1 MRKLV
6 PIMAIMT
13 LFLGLTSVAHA
24 QSTAPT
30 VSTVAITSSPGTDN
44 TYATGDTITA
54 TLTFSEAVSI
64 TGTPRITL
72 DIGGQPRYA
81 AYSGDGSSA
90 AAQAFSYTALVSDT
104 DTDGVSVLANSLAL
118 DGGTIQAT
126 DDSANATLTHSA
138 MTFANH
144 KVDTQAVLLSNLN
157 QADASPLTISAT
169 QSVGIDLEVARRTGF
184 SINEITLD
192 VMTPS
197 DTLDVTVKLE
207 DYPLIYTYT
216 GSVTSAGLQTFTFDS
231 ELLQWGTIRTT
242 ESISNYYLIVEGSG
256 AGSIQLNATASYEK
270 DSGGASGISFDHIPG
285 FSPPSIP
292 QLSLSGHQGATP
304 QMVYG
309 DVISSPED
317 GSAYAAG
324 ERIEMLYAFTR
335 PVDIPES
342 LVLPF
347 WMGDGAERRREAGLV
362 ESYPRGFN
370 FLLFAYTVQSGDTD
384 TDGIYIGADPF
395 GDNAGVVW
403 HAEESAVVPA
413 YTRLAAN
420 QLPAGQSVDGS
431 RSRSCAEV
439 FCSTMTIGG
448 TLAKVLGYSIYEGP
462 SLPYVPLGEA
472 SATTLEYDGEEHWLP
487 FLDLYRSGSP
497 DELLQVDFYNELPQS
512 LVDRVGFDLGGRR
525 FLLSEADVELNP
537 YFSWNTPGLLW
548 APNDEVD
555 VKLIETATASFDAA
569 TYDRT
574 EGDSFDVTVTLDE
587 AYVETTVT
595 LPITVTAN
603 GGAVEADYSGI
614 PEELTFVP
622 GDTEKTFTVRVV
634 DDAEDDDGKSL
645 TLSFGEEAHIRPGG
659 ANETA
664 TITLTDNDHPEVEV
678 EFGASAYTVAEGGSQ
693 SITVTLSADPER
705 TLVIP
710 IEATG
715 QDGATAADYSG
726 VPSSVTFAA
735 GDRSKSFTFM
745 ATADTEDDDDE
756 SVKLSFGTMPD
767 ARISAGTPDE
777 VTLNIVDDDDPQVS
791 VRFVQAAYSVAE
803 GEEQAVRVTLSAKP
817 ERTVVIPLAAM
828 EQDGASSADY
838 SGVPQSVTFN
848 SGDTSKSFTFMATDD
863 DVGDDGESVLL
874 RFGTPLP
881 SRVNTGNPNE
891 ATVTIRQFSD
901 EFILD
906 CNTSVWCADLEF
918 ADQSMLDWGW
928 PILKHGRSIDPSSS
942 LSDDSFTFRGVEYR
956 VRDITLHAGTY
967 PTMPNIWSSEE
978 QGNSTLSIIVDR
990 GRREFQPP
998 KDHYR
1003 DWVLHIDGLELP
1015 FLQAIELSYSE
1026 FVWVTAD
1033 LQQLYNDW
1041 KPSDVTKIG
1050 IEEVAA
1056 ADQLTNFDLPW
1067 QPAMVTA
1074 GADGRTGLDI
1084 SWFTPHWSYRLPKP
1098 TGYVVQWKLASASW
1112 SDPTAVTDRQVEG
1125 RHVSSLK
1132 VGGLMENTLYSARVF
1147 AFNDAGDGPISQ
1159 DALGRTQPELPYL
1172 QHLSV
1177 NGATLTLHFNLPLDG
1192 TRVPDATAFVVM
1204 VDQGLRTVD
1213 TVAISGNRVILTLA
1227 KAVHAD
1233 NLVLARYDEPNDPAK
1248 TALHDTEGNRV
1259 YVDRLDYLRPVVN
1272 HSPRS
1277 TVPELTASFSDL
1289 PSEHDGRT
1297 PFSFKA
1303 EFSEP
1308 VWIGLGLPRDDTFS
1322 LEGGTVTSAHP
1333 ENRSTEQWR
1342 VTVRPETR
1350 GNIVITVPGGY
1361 CSTLFNGDRF
1371 DEYVPGAP
1379 CAAGDRTLSNQPTA
1393 TISGPESPQSQVAA
1407 NSPAQG
1413 TPRIVGTPE
1422 VGQTLSVEPTAI
1434 TDHDGLDNVTFTYQW
1449 LADDTEIAGAT
1460 GSTYTVTS
1468 ADLNKAITVRVDFTD
1483 DAGNVESLTSAPTTA
1498 AAAAL
1503 ELQSATVDGATLTLT
1518 YNVTLDNGV
1527 TLPSSA
1533 FAVNVNGASRSVV
1546 GAGVGQSNVLLLL
1559 SPAVESGDTVT
1570 VDYTAPDGTDAIQDS
1585 DGRKA
1590 VSFSGRE
1597 VTNNTA
1603 SSGTARS
1610 EPVQAPGSLKVVRH
1624 ESGQLRASWNA
1635 PESGDDPTGYTVQ
1648 WKQSGG
1654 DWDQSGVSEAS
1665 VKGTSHVIT
1674 ALTDGVE
1681 YAVRV
1686 IASRGNAD
1694 SEPSAEVTATPK
1706 ETVPPSPSAASVDGA
1721 TLTITFDEPL
1731 DAGETPDKSAFAV
1744 TVAGSSRGVDTVS
1757 VSGSVVTIPLVT
1769 AVFAGDA
1776 VTVDY
1781 TTPTDE
1787 AARLQDVAG
1796 NAAASFS
1803 GQQATNATAPAE
1815 VGAPDP
1821 PRNLEVVRQG
1831 TGELRASWEAPDS
1844 GTAPTG
1850 YTLQWKES
1858 GDGWANQDDVSE
1870 AEVSG
1875 TSHVITGLTDGTEY
1889 VVRVIARKGDADGE
1903 PSGEVAAT
1911 PRETVQ
1917 PAPSEAA
1924 VGGATLTVTF
1934 DEPLDTGGVPETTAF
1949 SVTVG
1954 GSSRGT
1960 DTVSVSG
1967 SIVTI
1972 TLVTAVFAGDAVT
1985 VDYTAPTDGSAARLQ
2000 DLAGNTAASF
2010 SGRQVTNATPAA
2022 DPLTA
2027 SVSVV
2032 PDSHDGRFTFELR
2045 FSETP
2050 RKRFSYEIMRDQAF
2064 TVTGGEVIKAR
2075 RLEKGKNVMW
2085 EIHVTPDGD
2094 GAVTIVL
2101 PVTTDCTAQGAICT
2115 QDRRPLSN
2123 RLEVTVAGPGEAQ

>member
-1 MRKLV
+1 MDEPPLPPPLVDSVGVPGTYDQISVRWLPPDNTGRPPITGYDVQYEDRNEEGDTSWSDGPQDVAETEAAITGLRPGEFHAVRVRAKNDEGESPWSYIGFDDGRPRPANAHRLPIEIETESFLSSIYSGFVPPDLGPGDEYRLLFAAQGESNDGPIDATSGQTHTYENRIYTVATKSDALVGPVLNYFFTMSPLVSTPLVDAREITNTTYTEDDKGV
-6 PIMAIMT
+6 PIYWLHGSRVADDNEDFWDGSWADETNIRDEDGNAVQIPNGVWTGSASDGTELIENGVSQAMGEPQVGYGTPGSTMSGVGAIES
-13 LFLGLTSVAHA
+13 G
-24 QSTAPT
+24 STAPNT
-30 VSTVAITSSPGTDN
+30 EERLIYGLSLVWRIVAPGVVANLDQYDSVLDELIDEFYIGIGDPISLSSEQKRQLDNLIEQYYADN
-44 TYATGDTITA
+44 TDERTHRRSQRFTTGPHLHGYENVGFQVSYTDLMHLEGYNLTVYTVDGSGHPDTLVA
-54 TLTFSEAVSI
+54 TLTYPTADSGQELTFDAPEGTVLSPNTTYAMVVIPDNPDHAVRLNITESDDEDEDEREEGWSI
-64 TGTPRITL
+64 ADGFDIESGGSWSAHPDGKALLIRVRATPKAGPPGKPTGLTATAMGRHQIDLSWTAPEQ
-72 DIGGQPRYA
+72 DGGVEISGYKIEISDDGASTWTDLAADTGAVATTYA
-81 AYSGDGSSA
+81 HMDLRPNTTVHYRVSA
-90 AAQAFSYTALVSDT
+90 INSVGTSDASDT
-104 DTDGVSVLANSLAL
+104 
-118 DGGTIQAT
+118 
-126 DDSANATLTHSA
+126 ANATTDDFPAVTVQFGQASHTLTEGETVNVTIS
-138 MTFANH
+138 
-144 KVDTQAVLLSNLN
+144 LSEDPL
-157 QADASPLTISAT
+157 QETVIPLTAT
-169 QSVGIDLEVARRTGF
+169 NQ
-184 SINEITLD
+184 
-192 VMTPS
+192 
-197 DTLDVTVKLE
+197 
-207 DYPLIYTYT
+207 
-216 GSVTSAGLQTFTFDS
+216 
-231 ELLQWGTIRTT
+231 
-242 ESISNYYLIVEGSG
+242 
-256 AGSIQLNATASYEK
+256 
-270 DSGGASGISFDHIPG
+270 GGASS
-285 FSPPSIP
+285 
-292 QLSLSGHQGATP
+292 
-304 QMVYG
+304 
-309 DVISSPED
+309 
-317 GSAYAAG
+317 
-324 ERIEMLYAFTR
+324 
-335 PVDIPES
+335 
-342 LVLPF
+342 
-347 WMGDGAERRREAGLV
+347 
-362 ESYPRGFN
+362 
-370 FLLFAYTVQSGDTD
+370 
-384 TDGIYIGADPF
+384 
-395 GDNAGVVW
+395 
-403 HAEESAVVPA
+403 
-413 YTRLAAN
+413 
-420 QLPAGQSVDGS
+420 
-431 RSRSCAEV
+431 
-439 FCSTMTIGG
+439 
-448 TLAKVLGYSIYEGP
+448 
-462 SLPYVPLGEA
+462 
-472 SATTLEYDGEEHWLP
+472 
-487 FLDLYRSGSP
+487 
-497 DELLQVDFYNELPQS
+497 
-512 LVDRVGFDLGGRR
+512 
-525 FLLSEADVELNP
+525 
-537 YFSWNTPGLLW
+537 
-548 APNDEVD
+548 
-555 VKLIETATASFDAA
+555 
-569 TYDRT
+569 
-574 EGDSFDVTVTLDE
+574 
-587 AYVETTVT
+587 
-595 LPITVTAN
+595 
-603 GGAVEADYSGI
+603 ADYS
-614 PEELTFVP
+614 PLP
-622 GDTEKTFTVRVV
+622 
-634 DDAEDDDGKSL
+634 
-645 TLSFGEEAHIRPGG
+645 
-659 ANETA
+659 A
-664 TITLTDNDHPEVEV
+664 T
-678 EFGASAYTVAEGGSQ
+678 
-693 SITVTLSADPER
+693 
-705 TLVIP
+705 
-710 IEATG
+710 
-715 QDGATAADYSG
+715 
-726 VPSSVTFAA
+726 VTFAA

-745 ATADTEDDDDE
+745 ATDDTEDDDDE

-767 ARISAGTPDE
+767 VRITPGTPDE

-803 GEEQAVRVTLSAKP
+803 GEEQAVRVTLSANP

-874 RFGTPLP
+874 RFGTLP
-881 SRVNTGNPNE
+881 SRVNAVNPSE

-990 GRREFQPP
+990 GRREFPPP

-1041 KPSDVTKIG
+1041 TPSDVTNDVTKIG

-1067 QPAMVTA
+1067 QPVMVTA
-1074 GADGRTGLDI
+1074 RADGRTGLDI
-1084 SWFTPHWSYRLPKP
+1084 SWFTPRWSYRLPKP

-1112 SDPTAVTDRQVEG
+1112 SDPTAVTERQVKG

-1272 HSPRS
+1272 HSSRS

-1289 PSEHDGRT
+1289 PSVHDGRT

-1350 GNIVITVPGGY
+1350 GNIVITVPGGD
-1361 CSTLFNGDRF
+1361 CSTLFDSDRF
-1371 DEYVPGAP
+1371 DEFVPGAP

-1413 TPRIVGTPE
+1413 TPSIVGTPE
-1422 VGQTLSVEPTAI
+1422 VGQTLSVDTTAI
-1434 TDHDGLDNVTFTYQW
+1434 TDHDGLDNVTFTHQW

-1624 ESGQLRASWNA
+1624 ESGKLRASWNA

-1648 WKQSGG
+1648 WKQSGA

-1757 VSGSVVTIPLVT
+1757 VSGSVVTITLVT

-1831 TGELRASWEAPDS
+1831 TGKLRASWEAPDS

-1924 VGGATLTVTF
+1924 VDGATLTVTF

-2050 RKRFSYEIMRDQAF
+2050 RKRFSYKIMRDQAF

-2075 RLEKGKNVMW
+2075 RLVPRSNVGW
-2085 EIHVTPDGD
+2085 EIHVQPDGD
-2094 GAVTIVL
+2094 GTVTIVL
-2101 PVTTDCTAQGAICT
+2101 PATTDCTAEGAICT
-2115 QDRRPLSN
+2115 QDGRKLSN
-2123 RLEVTVAGPGEAQ
+2123 RLEITVQGPDG

>member
-1 MRKLV
+1 MRTTPPRPALTGAAVLIAILAAVLFTGPPAWAQGENEDLIQVTVSFSFTSNEYVAEGGTYSIGVELSADPKREVVIPITFTERGGASAADYSVVPSSVTFSSKECHDEDDENCYETYKSFEFTVAEDSEDDDGESVQLGFGSPLPAGVSLGPIQPKTLWITDGGEVYTGLAQAGVGVAAHLLDDRGSISNMAWQWQRSATEDGTYSDIPAMEGGTSNPYTPSANDLGMWLKAKVTYQLTDEDNSVTGHTAHGTIQQPVLSQPAVSNGGFSHQDDEGFAYGVEEHERPYAQGFTTGPDARGYLLV
-6 PIMAIMT
+6 EARLMLYADDGIPDATWAVHADAAGKPADAPLSAPLPIQGINNLDDTFEALTHPSGVHLQPATPYWIVISET
-13 LFLGLTSVAHA
+13 LSPENGFVSVGAWAAWTGLMLGLLEDLGLDRDGQTLAEEREIWRQLRTVLLDPGTQNGWSINPEGLTRFQDPPDAAEVFYPDLHPWQQLAEVLGLLHPIALQMSLRVAPEVTVQFDEGPYAAPEGETQTVTVELSADPERTVTIPITAAGEDGATSADYSGVPQSVTFNRGETTKTITFTAIDDTVDDDDESVKLGFGTMPDAWVSAGIRSETSV
-24 QSTAPT
+24 SIDDNDDPFVT
-30 VSTVAITSSPGTDN
+30 VQFGQASYLLDEGETVNVTVRLNTDPERTVTIPIEATGQGGATSADYSVPSSVTFNEGEVEKTVAFMAVEDEVDDDDESVKLAFGSTLPARVSAGTR
-44 TYATGDTITA
+44 TVT
-54 TLTFSEAVSI
+54 
-64 TGTPRITL
+64 TL
-72 DIGGQPRYA
+72 DIGDNDNPIVTVSFAQPTYTVAEGNTQQVTVNVSADPERTMIIPIVPTGQ
-81 AYSGDGSSA
+81 DG
-90 AAQAFSYTALVSDT
+90 
-104 DTDGVSVLANSLAL
+104 
-118 DGGTIQAT
+118 AT
-126 DDSANATLTHSA
+126 DADYSLPASV
-138 MTFANH
+138 TFN
-144 KVDTQAVLLSNLN
+144 DGELSK
-157 QADASPLTISAT
+157 TFTFTAT
-169 QSVGIDLEVARRTGF
+169 QDVIDDDGE
-184 SINEITLD
+184 S
-192 VMTPS
+192 
-197 DTLDVTVKLE
+197 VKLE
-207 DYPLIYTYT
+207 FGTMPDARI
-216 GSVTSAGLQTFTFDS
+216 SAG
-231 ELLQWGTIRTT
+231 TT
-242 ESISNYYLIVEGSG
+242 
-256 AGSIQLNATASYEK
+256 
-270 DSGGASGISFDHIPG
+270 
-285 FSPPSIP
+285 
-292 QLSLSGHQGATP
+292 
-304 QMVYG
+304 
-309 DVISSPED
+309 
-317 GSAYAAG
+317 
-324 ERIEMLYAFTR
+324 
-335 PVDIPES
+335 
-342 LVLPF
+342 
-347 WMGDGAERRREAGLV
+347 
-362 ESYPRGFN
+362 
-370 FLLFAYTVQSGDTD
+370 
-384 TDGIYIGADPF
+384 
-395 GDNAGVVW
+395 
-403 HAEESAVVPA
+403 
-413 YTRLAAN
+413 
-420 QLPAGQSVDGS
+420 
-431 RSRSCAEV
+431 
-439 FCSTMTIGG
+439 
-448 TLAKVLGYSIYEGP
+448 
-462 SLPYVPLGEA
+462 
-472 SATTLEYDGEEHWLP
+472 
-487 FLDLYRSGSP
+487 
-497 DELLQVDFYNELPQS
+497 
-512 LVDRVGFDLGGRR
+512 
-525 FLLSEADVELNP
+525 
-537 YFSWNTPGLLW
+537 
-548 APNDEVD
+548 DEVTFNIVD
-555 VKLIETATASFDAA
+555 DDDPL
-569 TYDRT
+569 
-574 EGDSFDVTVTLDE
+574 
-587 AYVETTVT
+587 
-595 LPITVTAN
+595 VTAM
-603 GGAVEADYSGI
+603 
-614 PEELTFVP
+614 
-622 GDTEKTFTVRVV
+622 FT
-634 DDAEDDDGKSL
+634 
-645 TLSFGEEAHIRPGG
+645 H
-659 ANETA
+659 N
-664 TITLTDNDHPEVEV
+664 
-678 EFGASAYTVAEGGSQ
+678 AYTVAEGDDTSTTGVEENKVEV
-693 SITVTLSADPER
+693 TVTLSADPER
-705 TLVIP
+705 TVVIP
-710 IEATG
+710 METDHQG
-715 QDGATAADYSG
+715 GATAADYSG

-745 ATADTEDDDDE
+745 ATDDTEDDDDE

-767 ARISAGTPDE
+767 ARITPGTPDE

-803 GEEQAVRVTLSAKP
+803 GEEQAVRVTLSANP

-1003 DWVLHIDGLELP
+1003 DWVLNIDGLELP

-1041 KPSDVTKIG
+1041 TPSDVTKIG

-1177 NGATLTLHFNLPLDG
+1177 DGATLTLHFNLPLDG

-1272 HSPRS
+1272 HSHRS

-1361 CSTLFNGDRF
+1361 CSTLFDGDRF

-1422 VGQTLSVEPTAI
+1422 VGQTLSVDTTAI

-1449 LADDTEIAGAT
+1449 LADDTEIAEAT

-1498 AAAAL
+1498 VAAAL

-1559 SPAVESGDTVT
+1559 SPGGGS
-1570 VDYTAPDGTDAIQDS
+1570 
-1585 DGRKA
+1585 
-1590 VSFSGRE
+1590 RE
-1597 VTNNTA
+1597 T
-1603 SSGTARS
+1603 
-1610 EPVQAPGSLKVVRH
+1610 L
-1624 ESGQLRASWNA
+1624 
-1635 PESGDDPTGYTVQ
+1635 
-1648 WKQSGG
+1648 
-1654 DWDQSGVSEAS
+1654 
-1665 VKGTSHVIT
+1665 
-1674 ALTDGVE
+1674 
-1681 YAVRV
+1681 
-1686 IASRGNAD
+1686 SRW
-1694 SEPSAEVTATPK
+1694 
-1706 ETVPPSPSAASVDGA
+1706 
-1721 TLTITFDEPL
+1721 
-1731 DAGETPDKSAFAV
+1731 
-1744 TVAGSSRGVDTVS
+1744 
-1757 VSGSVVTIPLVT
+1757 
-1769 AVFAGDA
+1769 
-1776 VTVDY
+1776 
-1781 TTPTDE
+1781 TTP
-1787 AARLQDVAG
+1787 R
-1796 NAAASFS
+1796 
-1803 GQQATNATAPAE
+1803 P
-1815 VGAPDP
+1815 
-1821 PRNLEVVRQG
+1821 
-1831 TGELRASWEAPDS
+1831 
-1844 GTAPTG
+1844 
-1850 YTLQWKES
+1850 
-1858 GDGWANQDDVSE
+1858 
-1870 AEVSG
+1870 
-1875 TSHVITGLTDGTEY
+1875 TGLT
-1889 VVRVIARKGDADGE
+1889 
-1903 PSGEVAAT
+1903 PSRT
-1911 PRETVQ
+1911 P
-1917 PAPSEAA
+1917 
-1924 VGGATLTVTF
+1924 
-1934 DEPLDTGGVPETTAF
+1934 TA
-1949 SVTVG
+1949 
-1954 GSSRGT
+1954 
-1960 DTVSVSG
+1960 
-1967 SIVTI
+1967 
-1972 TLVTAVFAGDAVT
+1972 
-1985 VDYTAPTDGSAARLQ
+1985 
-2000 DLAGNTAASF
+2000 
-2010 SGRQVTNATPAA
+2010 GRQCPSAGGKSPTTP
-2022 DPLTA
+2022 PRREP
-2027 SVSVV
+2027 
-2032 PDSHDGRFTFELR
+2032 PDRSRY
-2045 FSETP
+2045 
-2050 RKRFSYEIMRDQAF
+2050 K
-2064 TVTGGEVIKAR
+2064 
-2075 RLEKGKNVMW
+2075 
-2085 EIHVTPDGD
+2085 
-2094 GAVTIVL
+2094 L
-2101 PVTTDCTAQGAICT
+2101 PA
-2115 QDRRPLSN
+2115 L
-2123 RLEVTVAGPGEAQ
+2123 

>member
-1 MRKLV
+1 M
-6 PIMAIMT
+6 
-13 LFLGLTSVAHA
+13 
-24 QSTAPT
+24 
-30 VSTVAITSSPGTDN
+30 
-44 TYATGDTITA
+44 
-54 TLTFSEAVSI
+54 
-64 TGTPRITL
+64 
-72 DIGGQPRYA
+72 
-81 AYSGDGSSA
+81 
-90 AAQAFSYTALVSDT
+90 
-104 DTDGVSVLANSLAL
+104 
-118 DGGTIQAT
+118 
-126 DDSANATLTHSA
+126 
-138 MTFANH
+138 
-144 KVDTQAVLLSNLN
+144 
-157 QADASPLTISAT
+157 
-169 QSVGIDLEVARRTGF
+169 
-184 SINEITLD
+184 
-192 VMTPS
+192 
-197 DTLDVTVKLE
+197 
-207 DYPLIYTYT
+207 
-216 GSVTSAGLQTFTFDS
+216 
-231 ELLQWGTIRTT
+231 
-242 ESISNYYLIVEGSG
+242 
-256 AGSIQLNATASYEK
+256 
-270 DSGGASGISFDHIPG
+270 
-285 FSPPSIP
+285 
-292 QLSLSGHQGATP
+292 
-304 QMVYG
+304 
-309 DVISSPED
+309 
-317 GSAYAAG
+317 
-324 ERIEMLYAFTR
+324 
-335 PVDIPES
+335 
-342 LVLPF
+342 
-347 WMGDGAERRREAGLV
+347 
-362 ESYPRGFN
+362 
-370 FLLFAYTVQSGDTD
+370 
-384 TDGIYIGADPF
+384 
-395 GDNAGVVW
+395 
-403 HAEESAVVPA
+403 EE
-413 YTRLAAN
+413 N
-420 QLPAGQSVDGS
+420 
-431 RSRSCAEV
+431 
-439 FCSTMTIGG
+439 
-448 TLAKVLGYSIYEGP
+448 K
-462 SLPYVPLGEA
+462 
-472 SATTLEYDGEEHWLP
+472 
-487 FLDLYRSGSP
+487 
-497 DELLQVDFYNELPQS
+497 
-512 LVDRVGFDLGGRR
+512 
-525 FLLSEADVELNP
+525 
-537 YFSWNTPGLLW
+537 
-548 APNDEVD
+548 
-555 VKLIETATASFDAA
+555 
-569 TYDRT
+569 
-574 EGDSFDVTVTLDE
+574 
-587 AYVETTVT
+587 
-595 LPITVTAN
+595 
-603 GGAVEADYSGI
+603 
-614 PEELTFVP
+614 
-622 GDTEKTFTVRVV
+622 
-634 DDAEDDDGKSL
+634 
-645 TLSFGEEAHIRPGG
+645 
-659 ANETA
+659 
-664 TITLTDNDHPEVEV
+664 VEV
-678 EFGASAYTVAEGGSQ
+678 
-693 SITVTLSADPER
+693 TVTLSADPER
-705 TLVIP
+705 TVVIP
-710 IEATG
+710 IETADLG
-715 QDGATAADYSG
+715 GATAADYSG

-745 ATADTEDDDDE
+745 ATDDTEDDDDE

-767 ARISAGTPDE
+767 ARITPGTPDE

-803 GEEQAVRVTLSAKP
+803 GEEQAVRVTLSANP

-874 RFGTPLP
+874 RFGTLP
-881 SRVNTGNPNE
+881 SRVNAGNPSE

-990 GRREFQPP
+990 GRREFPPP

-1041 KPSDVTKIG
+1041 TPSDVTNDVTKIG

-1067 QPAMVTA
+1067 QPVMVTA
-1074 GADGRTGLDI
+1074 RADGRTGLDI
-1084 SWFTPHWSYRLPKP
+1084 SWFTPRWSYRLPKP

-1112 SDPTAVTDRQVEG
+1112 SDPTAVTERQVKG

-1272 HSPRS
+1272 HSHRS

-1289 PSEHDGRT
+1289 PSVHDGRT

-1361 CSTLFNGDRF
+1361 CSTLFDSDRF
-1371 DEYVPGAP
+1371 DEFVPGAP

-1413 TPRIVGTPE
+1413 TPSIVGTPE
-1422 VGQTLSVEPTAI
+1422 VGQTLSVDTTAI
-1434 TDHDGLDNVTFTYQW
+1434 TDHDGLDNVTFTHQW

-1624 ESGQLRASWNA
+1624 ESGKLRASWNA

-1648 WKQSGG
+1648 WKQSGA

-1757 VSGSVVTIPLVT
+1757 VSGSVVTITLVT

-1831 TGELRASWEAPDS
+1831 TGKLRASWEAPDS

-1924 VGGATLTVTF
+1924 VDGATLTVTF

-2050 RKRFSYEIMRDQAF
+2050 RKRFSYKIMRDQAF

>member
-1 MRKLV
+1 MGALTYTLGGTDAASFAIVAASGQIQTKEGVTYDHEARSGYSVTVTATDTSNATASATVTITVTDVDEPPLPPPLVDGVGVPGTYDQIVVRWLPPDNTGRPTITGYDVQTKSPLADTWGETHFVQETEFIETGVPPSGYREVRVRARNDEGESPWAVPGGLYTDFDPSDLIPLIVNQLPLEVEPDHLLNPTWHDPQWIPAGLGLGDSFRIMFISESANVLDYPGRSTDAVVQVTTLYSDFAALAGSSSLTNTFDSLLVRPVVSTRLVDARELTGTTYTADDKGV
-6 PIMAIMT
+6 PIYWLQGSKVADDYEDFWDGDWDEESAVRDRDGD
-13 LFLGLTSVAHA
+13 LFQVTDGVWTGSAADGTELIENG
-24 QSTAPT
+24 
-30 VSTVAITSSPGTDN
+30 VSRAMGEPQVG
-44 TYATGDTITA
+44 Y
-54 TLTFSEAVSI
+54 
-64 TGTPRITL
+64 GTPGSTTPGAGPL
-72 DIGGQPRYA
+72 
-81 AYSGDGSSA
+81 YSGSSA
-90 AAQAFSYTALVSDT
+90 ANTEQRPIYVLSTIFRIVAPPVVSNVGQFNDYLGSLLDQIPEEVSDAEYDRLYDEIFDNYLEETPDTRAGSRSQRFTTGPHLHGYENVVFRIGNATAQASGGYGLAVHTVDGNGHPDAKVFDLQFAVGSSSEFYRDLSFDSPVGTVLDPNTAYAIVAVPDDPTEDLRFDTTESDDEDAGSEAGWSIADSFDIESGGSWSAHPDGRSLFIQVRATPKAGPPGKPTGLTATAMGRHQIDLSWTAPYQDGGAEISGYKIESSADGSSGWTDMIADTGTDATTYEHTGLRPNTTVHYRVSAINSEGTSDASDT
-104 DTDGVSVLANSLAL
+104 
-118 DGGTIQAT
+118 
-126 DDSANATLTHSA
+126 ANATTDDFPA
-138 MTFANH
+138 
-144 KVDTQAVLLSNLN
+144 
-157 QADASPLTISAT
+157 
-169 QSVGIDLEVARRTGF
+169 
-184 SINEITLD
+184 
-192 VMTPS
+192 
-197 DTLDVTVKLE
+197 VTV
-207 DYPLIYTYT
+207 
-216 GSVTSAGLQTFTFDS
+216 Q
-231 ELLQWGTIRTT
+231 
-242 ESISNYYLIVEGSG
+242 
-256 AGSIQLNATASYEK
+256 
-270 DSGGASGISFDHIPG
+270 
-285 FSPPSIP
+285 
-292 QLSLSGHQGATP
+292 
-304 QMVYG
+304 
-309 DVISSPED
+309 
-317 GSAYAAG
+317 
-324 ERIEMLYAFTR
+324 
-335 PVDIPES
+335 
-342 LVLPF
+342 
-347 WMGDGAERRREAGLV
+347 
-362 ESYPRGFN
+362 
-370 FLLFAYTVQSGDTD
+370 
-384 TDGIYIGADPF
+384 
-395 GDNAGVVW
+395 
-403 HAEESAVVPA
+403 
-413 YTRLAAN
+413 
-420 QLPAGQSVDGS
+420 
-431 RSRSCAEV
+431 
-439 FCSTMTIGG
+439 
-448 TLAKVLGYSIYEGP
+448 
-462 SLPYVPLGEA
+462 
-472 SATTLEYDGEEHWLP
+472 
-487 FLDLYRSGSP
+487 
-497 DELLQVDFYNELPQS
+497 
-512 LVDRVGFDLGGRR
+512 
-525 FLLSEADVELNP
+525 
-537 YFSWNTPGLLW
+537 
-548 APNDEVD
+548 
-555 VKLIETATASFDAA
+555 
-569 TYDRT
+569 
-574 EGDSFDVTVTLDE
+574 
-587 AYVETTVT
+587 
-595 LPITVTAN
+595 
-603 GGAVEADYSGI
+603 
-614 PEELTFVP
+614 
-622 GDTEKTFTVRVV
+622 
-634 DDAEDDDGKSL
+634 
-645 TLSFGEEAHIRPGG
+645 
-659 ANETA
+659 
-664 TITLTDNDHPEVEV
+664 
-678 EFGASAYTVAEGGSQ
+678 
-693 SITVTLSADPER
+693 
-705 TLVIP
+705 
-710 IEATG
+710 
-715 QDGATAADYSG
+715 
-726 VPSSVTFAA
+726 
-735 GDRSKSFTFM
+735 
-745 ATADTEDDDDE
+745 
-756 SVKLSFGTMPD
+756 
-767 ARISAGTPDE
+767 
-777 VTLNIVDDDDPQVS
+777 
-791 VRFVQAAYSVAE
+791 FVQAAYSVAE
-803 GEEQAVRVTLSAKP
+803 GEEQTVRVTLSAKP

-881 SRVNTGNPNE
+881 SRVNAGSPNE

-1112 SDPTAVTDRQVEG
+1112 SDPTAVTERQVEG

-1177 NGATLTLHFNLPLDG
+1177 DGATLTLHFNLPLDG

-1272 HSPRS
+1272 HSHRS

-1361 CSTLFNGDRF
+1361 CSTLFDGDRF

-1422 VGQTLSVEPTAI
+1422 VGQTLSVDTTAI

-1449 LADDTEIAGAT
+1449 LADDTEIAEAT

-1468 ADLNKAITVRVDFTD
+1468 ADLNKAISVRVDFTD

-1498 AAAAL
+1498 VAAAL

-1533 FAVNVNGASRSVV
+1533 FVVNVNGASRSVV

-1559 SPAVESGDTVT
+1559 SSAVESGDTVT

-1624 ESGQLRASWNA
+1624 ESGKLRASWNA
-1635 PESGDDPTGYTVQ
+1635 PESGDDPTGYTLQ
-1648 WKQSGG
+1648 WKRSGD
-1654 DWDQSGVSEAS
+1654 DWAEPAEVSEAN
-1665 VKGTSHVIT
+1665 VKGTSRVIT
-1674 ALTDGVE
+1674 GLTDGTE

-1686 IASRGNAD
+1686 ISTTDNAE
-1694 SEPSAEVTATPK
+1694 STPSGEVTATPR
-1706 ETVPPSPSAASVDGA
+1706 ETVPPTPSAASVDGA
-1721 TLTITFDEPL
+1721 TLTITFDEAL
-1731 DAGETPDKSAFAV
+1731 DTAQAPDKSSFVV
-1744 TVAGSSRGVDTVS
+1744 TVAGSSRGIDTVA
-1757 VSGSVVTIPLVT
+1757 VSGSAVTITLVT
-1769 AVFAGDA
+1769 AVFAGEA

-1787 AARLQDVAG
+1787 AAARLQDVAG

-1803 GQQATNATAPAE
+1803 GQ
-1815 VGAPDP
+1815 
-1821 PRNLEVVRQG
+1821 
-1831 TGELRASWEAPDS
+1831 
-1844 GTAPTG
+1844 
-1850 YTLQWKES
+1850 
-1858 GDGWANQDDVSE
+1858 
-1870 AEVSG
+1870 
-1875 TSHVITGLTDGTEY
+1875 
-1889 VVRVIARKGDADGE
+1889 
-1903 PSGEVAAT
+1903 
-1911 PRETVQ
+1911 
-1917 PAPSEAA
+1917 
-1924 VGGATLTVTF
+1924 
-1934 DEPLDTGGVPETTAF
+1934 
-1949 SVTVG
+1949 
-1954 GSSRGT
+1954 
-1960 DTVSVSG
+1960 
-1967 SIVTI
+1967 
-1972 TLVTAVFAGDAVT
+1972 
-1985 VDYTAPTDGSAARLQ
+1985 
-2000 DLAGNTAASF
+2000 
-2010 SGRQVTNATPAA
+2010 QVTNATPAA

-2032 PDSHDGRFTFELR
+2032 PDSHDGHFTFELR

-2050 RKRFSYEIMRDQAF
+2050 RKRFSYKIMRDLAF

-2075 RLEKGKNVMW
+2075 RLAPKSNVGW
-2085 EIHVTPDGD
+2085 EIHVRPDGN
-2094 GAVTIVL
+2094 GPVTIVL
-2101 PVTTDCTAQGAICT
+2101 PVTTDCTTQGAICT

>member
-1 MRKLV
+1 MDGNGHPDANVAVLQAPEAFDGSDVSFTAPKGTVLQPNTTYALLV
-6 PIMAIMT
+6 RPVNVGDEPILSAIASDNEDDT
-13 LFLGLTSVAHA
+13 EEGWSIADSFDIESGGSWSADPGGKSLIITVRAIPKAGPPGKPNGLTATAMGRHQIDLSW
-24 QSTAPT
+24 TAPEQDGGADISGYQIE
-30 VSTVAITSSPGTDN
+30 VSDDGGSGWTDVAAD
-44 TYATGDTITA
+44 
-54 TLTFSEAVSI
+54 
-64 TGTPRITL
+64 TGTAATTYEHTGLRPNTTL
-72 DIGGQPRYA
+72 YYRV
-81 AYSGDGSSA
+81 SA
-90 AAQAFSYTALVSDT
+90 INSEGTSPASDT
-104 DTDGVSVLANSLAL
+104 
-118 DGGTIQAT
+118 
-126 DDSANATLTHSA
+126 ANATTED
-138 MTFANH
+138 FP
-144 KVDTQAVLLSNLN
+144 AVTV
-157 QADASPLTISAT
+157 QYGQDAYNVAEGATVNVTISLSEDPL
-169 QSVGIDLEVARRTGF
+169 QE
-184 SINEITLD
+184 
-192 VMTPS
+192 
-197 DTLDVTVKLE
+197 TVI
-207 DYPLIYTYT
+207 P
-216 GSVTSAGLQTFTFDS
+216 VTSTGQ
-231 ELLQWGTIRTT
+231 
-242 ESISNYYLIVEGSG
+242 
-256 AGSIQLNATASYEK
+256 
-270 DSGGASGISFDHIPG
+270 GGATS
-285 FSPPSIP
+285 
-292 QLSLSGHQGATP
+292 
-304 QMVYG
+304 
-309 DVISSPED
+309 
-317 GSAYAAG
+317 
-324 ERIEMLYAFTR
+324 
-335 PVDIPES
+335 
-342 LVLPF
+342 
-347 WMGDGAERRREAGLV
+347 
-362 ESYPRGFN
+362 
-370 FLLFAYTVQSGDTD
+370 
-384 TDGIYIGADPF
+384 
-395 GDNAGVVW
+395 
-403 HAEESAVVPA
+403 
-413 YTRLAAN
+413 
-420 QLPAGQSVDGS
+420 
-431 RSRSCAEV
+431 
-439 FCSTMTIGG
+439 
-448 TLAKVLGYSIYEGP
+448 
-462 SLPYVPLGEA
+462 
-472 SATTLEYDGEEHWLP
+472 
-487 FLDLYRSGSP
+487 
-497 DELLQVDFYNELPQS
+497 
-512 LVDRVGFDLGGRR
+512 
-525 FLLSEADVELNP
+525 
-537 YFSWNTPGLLW
+537 
-548 APNDEVD
+548 
-555 VKLIETATASFDAA
+555 
-569 TYDRT
+569 
-574 EGDSFDVTVTLDE
+574 
-587 AYVETTVT
+587 
-595 LPITVTAN
+595 
-603 GGAVEADYSGI
+603 ADYSV
-614 PEELTFVP
+614 PTSVTFNE
-622 GDTEKTFTVRVV
+622 GDTEKTIAFMAV
-634 DDAEDDDGKSL
+634 DDSADDDDESVKLGFGSSL
-645 TLSFGEEAHIRPGG
+645 PAKVTVGTRSSTTLNIGDNNDPTVTVMFSQ
-659 ANETA
+659 A
-664 TITLTDNDHPEVEV
+664 T
-678 EFGASAYTVAEGGSQ
+678 YTVNEGATQ
-693 SITVTLSADPER
+693 SVTVTLSADPER
-705 TLVIP
+705 TVIIP

-715 QDGATAADYSG
+715 QDGATAADYSGVPSSVTFNDGEMSKTFTFTATQDVIDDDNESVQLGFGTMPDARISAGTTDEVTFNIVDDDDPLVTAMFTHNAYTVAEGDDTSTTGVEENKVEVTVTLSADPERTVVIPMETDHQGGATAADYSG

-745 ATADTEDDDDE
+745 ATDDTEDDDDE
-756 SVKLSFGTMPD
+756 SVKLSFGTMTD
-767 ARISAGTPDE
+767 ARITPGTPDE

-803 GEEQAVRVTLSAKP
+803 GEEQAVRVTLSANP

-978 QGNSTLSIIVDR
+978 QGNSTLSIIVDG

-1003 DWVLHIDGLELP
+1003 DWVLNIDGLELP

-1041 KPSDVTKIG
+1041 TPSDVTKIG

-1074 GADGRTGLDI
+1074 RADGRTGLDI

-1112 SDPTAVTDRQVEG
+1112 SDPTAVTERQVEG

-1272 HSPRS
+1272 HSHRS

-1361 CSTLFNGDRF
+1361 CSTLFDGDRF

-1422 VGQTLSVEPTAI
+1422 VGQTLSVDTTAI

-1449 LADDTEIAGAT
+1449 LADDTEIAEAT

-1468 ADLNKAITVRVDFTD
+1468 ADLNKAISVRVDFTD

-1498 AAAAL
+1498 VAAAL
-1503 ELQSATVDGATLTLT
+1503 ELQSATVDGATLTLS

-1559 SPAVESGDTVT
+1559 SQAVEAGDTVT

-1624 ESGQLRASWNA
+1624 ESGKLRASWNA
-1635 PESGDDPTGYTVQ
+1635 PESGGDPTGYTLQ
-1648 WKQSGG
+1648 WKQSGA

-1674 ALTDGVE
+1674 ALTDGTE
-1681 YAVRV
+1681 YAIRV
-1686 IASRGNAD
+1686 ISTTDNAD

-1721 TLTITFDEPL
+1721 TLTITFAEPL
-1731 DAGETPDKSAFAV
+1731 DTGETPDKSSFAV
-1744 TVAGSSRGVDTVS
+1744 TVAGSSRGIDTVA
-1757 VSGSVVTIPLVT
+1757 VSGSAVTITLVT
-1769 AVFAGDA
+1769 AVFAGEA

-1787 AARLQDVAG
+1787 AAARLQDVAG

-1803 GQQATNATAPAE
+1803 GQ
-1815 VGAPDP
+1815 
-1821 PRNLEVVRQG
+1821 
-1831 TGELRASWEAPDS
+1831 
-1844 GTAPTG
+1844 
-1850 YTLQWKES
+1850 
-1858 GDGWANQDDVSE
+1858 
-1870 AEVSG
+1870 
-1875 TSHVITGLTDGTEY
+1875 
-1889 VVRVIARKGDADGE
+1889 
-1903 PSGEVAAT
+1903 
-1911 PRETVQ
+1911 
-1917 PAPSEAA
+1917 
-1924 VGGATLTVTF
+1924 
-1934 DEPLDTGGVPETTAF
+1934 
-1949 SVTVG
+1949 
-1954 GSSRGT
+1954 
-1960 DTVSVSG
+1960 
-1967 SIVTI
+1967 
-1972 TLVTAVFAGDAVT
+1972 
-1985 VDYTAPTDGSAARLQ
+1985 
-2000 DLAGNTAASF
+2000 
-2010 SGRQVTNATPAA
+2010 QVTNATPAA

-2032 PDSHDGRFTFELR
+2032 PDSHDGHFTFELR

-2050 RKRFSYEIMRDQAF
+2050 RKRFSYKIMRDQAF

-2075 RLEKGKNVMW
+2075 RLAPKSNVGW
-2085 EIHVTPDGD
+2085 EIHVRPDGN
-2094 GAVTIVL
+2094 GPVTIVL
-2101 PVTTDCTAQGAICT
+2101 PVTTDCTTQGAICT

>member
-1 MRKLV
+1 MIIPIV
-6 PIMAIMT
+6 PTGQDGAT
-13 LFLGLTSVAHA
+13 AADYSVPP
-24 QSTAPT
+24 S
-30 VSTVAITSSPGTDN
+30 V
-44 TYATGDTITA
+44 
-54 TLTFSEAVSI
+54 TFN
-64 TGTPRITL
+64 
-72 DIGGQPRYA
+72 
-81 AYSGDGSSA
+81 DGEMSKS
-90 AAQAFSYTALVSDT
+90 F
-104 DTDGVSVLANSLAL
+104 
-118 DGGTIQAT
+118 
-126 DDSANATLTHSA
+126 
-138 MTFANH
+138 TFA
-144 KVDTQAVLLSNLN
+144 
-157 QADASPLTISAT
+157 AT
-169 QSVGIDLEVARRTGF
+169 Q
-184 SINEITLD
+184 
-192 VMTPS
+192 
-197 DTLDVTVKLE
+197 DTLD
-207 DYPLIYTYT
+207 
-216 GSVTSAGLQTFTFDS
+216 
-231 ELLQWGTIRTT
+231 
-242 ESISNYYLIVEGSG
+242 
-256 AGSIQLNATASYEK
+256 
-270 DSGGASGISFDHIPG
+270 
-285 FSPPSIP
+285 
-292 QLSLSGHQGATP
+292 
-304 QMVYG
+304 
-309 DVISSPED
+309 
-317 GSAYAAG
+317 
-324 ERIEMLYAFTR
+324 
-335 PVDIPES
+335 
-342 LVLPF
+342 
-347 WMGDGAERRREAGLV
+347 
-362 ESYPRGFN
+362 
-370 FLLFAYTVQSGDTD
+370 
-384 TDGIYIGADPF
+384 
-395 GDNAGVVW
+395 
-403 HAEESAVVPA
+403 
-413 YTRLAAN
+413 
-420 QLPAGQSVDGS
+420 
-431 RSRSCAEV
+431 
-439 FCSTMTIGG
+439 
-448 TLAKVLGYSIYEGP
+448 
-462 SLPYVPLGEA
+462 
-472 SATTLEYDGEEHWLP
+472 
-487 FLDLYRSGSP
+487 
-497 DELLQVDFYNELPQS
+497 
-512 LVDRVGFDLGGRR
+512 
-525 FLLSEADVELNP
+525 
-537 YFSWNTPGLLW
+537 
-548 APNDEVD
+548 
-555 VKLIETATASFDAA
+555 
-569 TYDRT
+569 
-574 EGDSFDVTVTLDE
+574 
-587 AYVETTVT
+587 
-595 LPITVTAN
+595 
-603 GGAVEADYSGI
+603 
-614 PEELTFVP
+614 
-622 GDTEKTFTVRVV
+622 
-634 DDAEDDDGKSL
+634 DDDESVK
-645 TLSFGEEAHIRPGG
+645 LSFGTMPDARITPGTPDEVTF
-659 ANETA
+659 NIVDDDDPLVTA
-664 TITLTDNDHPEVEV
+664 MFTQN
-678 EFGASAYTVAEGGSQ
+678 AYTVAEGDDTSTTGVEENKVEV
-693 SITVTLSADPER
+693 TVTLSADPER
-705 TLVIP
+705 TVVIP
-710 IEATG
+710 METDHQG
-715 QDGATAADYSG
+715 GATAADYSG

-745 ATADTEDDDDE
+745 ATDDTEDDDDE

-767 ARISAGTPDE
+767 ARITPGTPDE

-803 GEEQAVRVTLSAKP
+803 GEEQAVRVTLSANP

-881 SRVNTGNPNE
+881 SRVNAGNPNE

-990 GRREFQPP
+990 GRREFPPP

-1015 FLQAIELSYSE
+1015 FLQAIDLSYSE

-1041 KPSDVTKIG
+1041 TPSDVTKIG

-1067 QPAMVTA
+1067 QPVMVTA

-1084 SWFTPHWSYRLPKP
+1084 SWFTPRWSYRLPKP

-1112 SDPTAVTDRQVEG
+1112 SDPTAVTERQVEG

-1259 YVDRLDYLRPVVN
+1259 YVDRLDYLRPVIN
-1272 HSPRS
+1272 HSHRS

-1289 PSEHDGRT
+1289 PSGHDGRT

-1361 CSTLFNGDRF
+1361 CSILFDGDRF

-1379 CAAGDRTLSNQPTA
+1379 CAAGGRTLSNQPTA

-1422 VGQTLSVEPTAI
+1422 TGQTLSVDTTAI

-1449 LADDTEIAGAT
+1449 LADDTEIAEAT

-1498 AAAAL
+1498 VAAAAA
-1503 ELQSATVDGATLTLT
+1503 LQSATVDGATLTLT

-1527 TLPSSA
+1527 TLSSSA

-1590 VSFSGRE
+1590 ESFSGQE

-1603 SSGTARS
+1603 SSGTAKS
-1610 EPVQAPGSLKVVRH
+1610 DPVQPPGSLKVVRHESGKLSTSWDAPDSGPSPTGYTLQWKESVDDWDDADDVSEANVKGTSHVITGLTDGVEYAVRVVARKGDADGDPSGEVTATPQETVAPSPSAATVDGATLAITFDEPLDAGETPENSAFAVTVAGNSRGVDAVSVSGSAVTLTLASAVAAGEAVTVDYTVPTGESTNKLQDTSGNAAASFSEQAATNNTAPAQSEESSESQDDTPNSPGNLNVVRH
-1624 ESGQLRASWNA
+1624 ESGQLRASWDA
-1635 PESGDDPTGYTVQ
+1635 PDSGPTPTGYTVQ
-1648 WKQSGG
+1648 WKESGDG
-1654 DWDQSGVSEAS
+1654 DDANTVSEAN
-1665 VKGTSHVIT
+1665 VNGTSHVIT
-1674 ALTDGVE
+1674 GLTDGVE

-1686 IASRGNAD
+1686 FAYNGDAGSN
-1694 SEPSAEVTATPK
+1694 PSGEITATPQ

-1721 TLTITFDEPL
+1721 TMTITFAEPL
-1731 DAGETPDKSAFAV
+1731 DTGETPDKSSFAV

-1757 VSGSVVTIPLVT
+1757 VSGSVVTL
-1769 AVFAGDA
+1769 
-1776 VTVDY
+1776 
-1781 TTPTDE
+1781 
-1787 AARLQDVAG
+1787 
-1796 NAAASFS
+1796 
-1803 GQQATNATAPAE
+1803 
-1815 VGAPDP
+1815 
-1821 PRNLEVVRQG
+1821 
-1831 TGELRASWEAPDS
+1831 
-1844 GTAPTG
+1844 
-1850 YTLQWKES
+1850 
-1858 GDGWANQDDVSE
+1858 
-1870 AEVSG
+1870 
-1875 TSHVITGLTDGTEY
+1875 
-1889 VVRVIARKGDADGE
+1889 
-1903 PSGEVAAT
+1903 
-1911 PRETVQ
+1911 
-1917 PAPSEAA
+1917 
-1924 VGGATLTVTF
+1924 
-1934 DEPLDTGGVPETTAF
+1934 
-1949 SVTVG
+1949 
-1954 GSSRGT
+1954 
-1960 DTVSVSG
+1960 
-1967 SIVTI
+1967 
-1972 TLVTAVFAGDAVT
+1972 TLVTAVFAGEAVT
-1985 VDYTAPTDGSAARLQ
+1985 VDYTVPADEADARLQ
-2000 DLAGNTAASF
+2000 DLAGNAASSF
-2010 SGRQVTNATPAA
+2010 SGQQVTNDTQAA

-2027 SVSVV
+2027 SIHNV
-2032 PDSHDGRFTFELR
+2032 PAAHDGNTTFTFELR

-2050 RKRFSYEIMRDQAF
+2050 RKRFSYKIIRDLAF
-2064 TVTGGEVIKAR
+2064 TITGGEVIKAR
-2075 RLEKGKNVMW
+2075 RLAPKSNVGW
-2085 EIHVTPDGD
+2085 EIHVRPDGN
-2094 GAVTIVL
+2094 GPVTIVL
-2101 PVTTDCTAQGAICT
+2101 PVTTDCTAEGAICT
-2115 QDRRPLSN
+2115 EDRRPLSN
-2123 RLEVTVAGPGEAQ
+2123 RLEITVPAPGG

>member
-1 MRKLV
+1 MRATPKAG
-6 PIMAIMT
+6 PPGKPT
-13 LFLGLTSVAHA
+13 GLTATAMGRHQIDLSW
-24 QSTAPT
+24 TAPDQDGGAEISGYKIESSADG
-30 VSTVAITSSPGTDN
+30 STGWTDVIADTGTDAT
-44 TYATGDTITA
+44 TYAPTGLRPNTTVHYRVSAIN
-54 TLTFSEAVSI
+54 SE
-64 TGTPRITL
+64 GTS
-72 DIGGQPRYA
+72 DA
-81 AYSGDGSSA
+81 
-90 AAQAFSYTALVSDT
+90 SDT
-104 DTDGVSVLANSLAL
+104 
-118 DGGTIQAT
+118 
-126 DDSANATLTHSA
+126 ANATTDDFPA
-138 MTFANH
+138 
-144 KVDTQAVLLSNLN
+144 
-157 QADASPLTISAT
+157 
-169 QSVGIDLEVARRTGF
+169 
-184 SINEITLD
+184 
-192 VMTPS
+192 
-197 DTLDVTVKLE
+197 VTV
-207 DYPLIYTYT
+207 
-216 GSVTSAGLQTFTFDS
+216 Q
-231 ELLQWGTIRTT
+231 
-242 ESISNYYLIVEGSG
+242 
-256 AGSIQLNATASYEK
+256 
-270 DSGGASGISFDHIPG
+270 
-285 FSPPSIP
+285 
-292 QLSLSGHQGATP
+292 
-304 QMVYG
+304 
-309 DVISSPED
+309 
-317 GSAYAAG
+317 
-324 ERIEMLYAFTR
+324 
-335 PVDIPES
+335 
-342 LVLPF
+342 
-347 WMGDGAERRREAGLV
+347 
-362 ESYPRGFN
+362 
-370 FLLFAYTVQSGDTD
+370 
-384 TDGIYIGADPF
+384 
-395 GDNAGVVW
+395 
-403 HAEESAVVPA
+403 
-413 YTRLAAN
+413 
-420 QLPAGQSVDGS
+420 
-431 RSRSCAEV
+431 
-439 FCSTMTIGG
+439 
-448 TLAKVLGYSIYEGP
+448 
-462 SLPYVPLGEA
+462 
-472 SATTLEYDGEEHWLP
+472 
-487 FLDLYRSGSP
+487 
-497 DELLQVDFYNELPQS
+497 
-512 LVDRVGFDLGGRR
+512 
-525 FLLSEADVELNP
+525 
-537 YFSWNTPGLLW
+537 
-548 APNDEVD
+548 
-555 VKLIETATASFDAA
+555 
-569 TYDRT
+569 
-574 EGDSFDVTVTLDE
+574 
-587 AYVETTVT
+587 
-595 LPITVTAN
+595 
-603 GGAVEADYSGI
+603 
-614 PEELTFVP
+614 
-622 GDTEKTFTVRVV
+622 
-634 DDAEDDDGKSL
+634 
-645 TLSFGEEAHIRPGG
+645 
-659 ANETA
+659 
-664 TITLTDNDHPEVEV
+664 
-678 EFGASAYTVAEGGSQ
+678 
-693 SITVTLSADPER
+693 
-705 TLVIP
+705 
-710 IEATG
+710 
-715 QDGATAADYSG
+715 
-726 VPSSVTFAA
+726 
-735 GDRSKSFTFM
+735 
-745 ATADTEDDDDE
+745 
-756 SVKLSFGTMPD
+756 
-767 ARISAGTPDE
+767 
-777 VTLNIVDDDDPQVS
+777 
-791 VRFVQAAYSVAE
+791 FVQAAYSVAE
-803 GEEQAVRVTLSAKP
+803 GEEQAVRVTLSANP

-874 RFGTPLP
+874 RFGTLP
-881 SRVNTGNPNE
+881 SRVNAGSPNE

-990 GRREFQPP
+990 GRREFPPP

-1041 KPSDVTKIG
+1041 TPSHVTKIG

-1067 QPAMVTA
+1067 QPVMVTA

-1084 SWFTPHWSYRLPKP
+1084 SWFTPRWSYRLPKP

-1112 SDPTAVTDRQVEG
+1112 SDPTAVTERQVEG

-1192 TRVPDATAFVVM
+1192 TRVPDATDFVVM

-1272 HSPRS
+1272 HSSRS

-1289 PSEHDGRT
+1289 PSGHDGRT

-1322 LEGGTVTSAHP
+1322 PEGGTVTSAHP

-1361 CSTLFNGDRF
+1361 CSTLFDGDRF

-1413 TPRIVGTPE
+1413 TPRVVGTPE
-1422 VGQTLSVEPTAI
+1422 VGQTLSVDTTAI

-1449 LADDTEIAGAT
+1449 LADDTEIAEAT

-1468 ADLNKAITVRVDFTD
+1468 ADLNKAITGRVDFTD

-1498 AAAAL
+1498 VAAAL
-1503 ELQSATVDGATLTLT
+1503 ELQSATVDGGTLTLT

-1603 SSGTARS
+1603 SSGTPRS

-1624 ESGQLRASWNA
+1624 ESGNLSTSWDA
-1635 PESGDDPTGYTVQ
+1635 PDSGPSPTGYTLQ
-1648 WKQSGG
+1648 WKRSGD
-1654 DWDQSGVSEAS
+1654 DWAEPAEVSEAN
-1665 VKGTSHVIT
+1665 VKGTSRVIT
-1674 ALTDGVE
+1674 GLTDGTE
-1681 YAVRV
+1681 YAIRV
-1686 IASRGNAD
+1686 ISTTDNAE
-1694 SEPSAEVTATPK
+1694 SAPSGEVTATPR
-1706 ETVPPSPSAASVDGA
+1706 ETVPPRPSAASVDGA
-1721 TLTITFDEPL
+1721 ALTLTFDEAL

-1757 VSGSVVTIPLVT
+1757 VSGSVVTI
-1769 AVFAGDA
+1769 
-1776 VTVDY
+1776 
-1781 TTPTDE
+1781 
-1787 AARLQDVAG
+1787 
-1796 NAAASFS
+1796 
-1803 GQQATNATAPAE
+1803 
-1815 VGAPDP
+1815 
-1821 PRNLEVVRQG
+1821 
-1831 TGELRASWEAPDS
+1831 
-1844 GTAPTG
+1844 
-1850 YTLQWKES
+1850 
-1858 GDGWANQDDVSE
+1858 
-1870 AEVSG
+1870 
-1875 TSHVITGLTDGTEY
+1875 
-1889 VVRVIARKGDADGE
+1889 
-1903 PSGEVAAT
+1903 
-1911 PRETVQ
+1911 
-1917 PAPSEAA
+1917 
-1924 VGGATLTVTF
+1924 
-1934 DEPLDTGGVPETTAF
+1934 
-1949 SVTVG
+1949 
-1954 GSSRGT
+1954 
-1960 DTVSVSG
+1960 
-1967 SIVTI
+1967 

-2000 DLAGNTAASF
+2000 DVVGNAAASF
-2010 SGRQVTNATPAA
+2010 SGQQVTNATPAA

-2032 PDSHDGRFTFELR
+2032 PGSQSGEFTFELR

-2050 RKRFSYEIMRDQAF
+2050 RKKFSYKIMRDQAF

-2075 RLEKGKNVMW
+2075 RLAPKSNVGW
-2085 EIHVTPDGD
+2085 EIHVRPDGN
-2094 GAVTIVL
+2094 GPVTIVL
-2101 PVTTDCTAQGAICT
+2101 PVTTDCTAEGAICT
-2115 QDRRPLSN
+2115 EDRRPLSN
-2123 RLEVTVAGPGEAQ
+2123 RLDITVPAPGG

>member
-1 MRKLV
+1 M
-6 PIMAIMT
+6 
-13 LFLGLTSVAHA
+13 
-24 QSTAPT
+24 
-30 VSTVAITSSPGTDN
+30 
-44 TYATGDTITA
+44 
-54 TLTFSEAVSI
+54 
-64 TGTPRITL
+64 
-72 DIGGQPRYA
+72 
-81 AYSGDGSSA
+81 
-90 AAQAFSYTALVSDT
+90 
-104 DTDGVSVLANSLAL
+104 
-118 DGGTIQAT
+118 
-126 DDSANATLTHSA
+126 
-138 MTFANH
+138 
-144 KVDTQAVLLSNLN
+144 
-157 QADASPLTISAT
+157 
-169 QSVGIDLEVARRTGF
+169 
-184 SINEITLD
+184 
-192 VMTPS
+192 
-197 DTLDVTVKLE
+197 
-207 DYPLIYTYT
+207 
-216 GSVTSAGLQTFTFDS
+216 
-231 ELLQWGTIRTT
+231 
-242 ESISNYYLIVEGSG
+242 
-256 AGSIQLNATASYEK
+256 
-270 DSGGASGISFDHIPG
+270 
-285 FSPPSIP
+285 
-292 QLSLSGHQGATP
+292 
-304 QMVYG
+304 
-309 DVISSPED
+309 
-317 GSAYAAG
+317 
-324 ERIEMLYAFTR
+324 
-335 PVDIPES
+335 
-342 LVLPF
+342 
-347 WMGDGAERRREAGLV
+347 
-362 ESYPRGFN
+362 
-370 FLLFAYTVQSGDTD
+370 
-384 TDGIYIGADPF
+384 
-395 GDNAGVVW
+395 
-403 HAEESAVVPA
+403 
-413 YTRLAAN
+413 
-420 QLPAGQSVDGS
+420 
-431 RSRSCAEV
+431 
-439 FCSTMTIGG
+439 
-448 TLAKVLGYSIYEGP
+448 
-462 SLPYVPLGEA
+462 
-472 SATTLEYDGEEHWLP
+472 
-487 FLDLYRSGSP
+487 
-497 DELLQVDFYNELPQS
+497 
-512 LVDRVGFDLGGRR
+512 
-525 FLLSEADVELNP
+525 
-537 YFSWNTPGLLW
+537 
-548 APNDEVD
+548 
-555 VKLIETATASFDAA
+555 
-569 TYDRT
+569 
-574 EGDSFDVTVTLDE
+574 
-587 AYVETTVT
+587 
-595 LPITVTAN
+595 
-603 GGAVEADYSGI
+603 
-614 PEELTFVP
+614 
-622 GDTEKTFTVRVV
+622 
-634 DDAEDDDGKSL
+634 
-645 TLSFGEEAHIRPGG
+645 
-659 ANETA
+659 
-664 TITLTDNDHPEVEV
+664 
-678 EFGASAYTVAEGGSQ
+678 
-693 SITVTLSADPER
+693 
-705 TLVIP
+705 
-710 IEATG
+710 
-715 QDGATAADYSG
+715 
-726 VPSSVTFAA
+726 
-735 GDRSKSFTFM
+735 
-745 ATADTEDDDDE
+745 
-756 SVKLSFGTMPD
+756 
-767 ARISAGTPDE
+767 
-777 VTLNIVDDDDPQVS
+777 
-791 VRFVQAAYSVAE
+791 QAAYSVAE
-803 GEEQAVRVTLSAKP
+803 GEEQAVRVTLSANP

-874 RFGTPLP
+874 RFGTLP
-881 SRVNTGNPNE
+881 SRVNAGSPNE

-990 GRREFQPP
+990 GRREFPPP

-1015 FLQAIELSYSE
+1015 FLQAIDLSYSE

-1041 KPSDVTKIG
+1041 TPSDVTKIG

-1067 QPAMVTA
+1067 QPVMVTA

-1084 SWFTPHWSYRLPKP
+1084 SWFTPRWSYRLPKP

-1112 SDPTAVTDRQVEG
+1112 SDPTAVTERQVEG

-1259 YVDRLDYLRPVVN
+1259 YVDRLDYLRPVIN
-1272 HSPRS
+1272 HFPRS

-1289 PSEHDGRT
+1289 PSVHDGRT

-1361 CSTLFNGDRF
+1361 CSILFDGDRF

-1379 CAAGDRTLSNQPTA
+1379 CAAGGRTLSNQPTA

-1422 VGQTLSVEPTAI
+1422 IGQTLSVDTTAI

-1449 LADDTEIAGAT
+1449 LADDTEIAEAT

-1498 AAAAL
+1498 VAAAAA
-1503 ELQSATVDGATLTLT
+1503 LQSATVDGATLTLT

-1603 SSGTARS
+1603 SSGTPRS

-1624 ESGQLRASWNA
+1624 ESGKLSTSWDA
-1635 PESGDDPTGYTVQ
+1635 PDSGPSPTGYTLQ
-1648 WKQSGG
+1648 WKESVD
-1654 DWDQSGVSEAS
+1654 DWDDADDVSEAN

-1674 ALTDGVE
+1674 GLTDGVE

-1686 IASRGNAD
+1686 VARKGDAD
-1694 SEPSAEVTATPK
+1694 GDPSGEVTATPQETVAPSPSAATVDGATLAITFDEPLDAGETPENSAFAVTVAGNSRGVDAVSVSGSAVTLTLASAVAAGEAVTVDYTVPTGESTNK
-1706 ETVPPSPSAASVDGA
+1706 LQDTSGNAAASFSEQAATNNTAPAQSEESSESQDDTPNSPGNLNVVRHESGQLRASWDAPDSGPTPTGYTVQWKESGDDWDDANTVSEANVNGTSHVITGLTDGVEYAVRVFAYNGDAGSNPSGEITATPQETVPPSPSAASVDGA
-1721 TLTITFDEPL
+1721 TLTITFDEAL

-1757 VSGSVVTIPLVT
+1757 VSGSVVTI
-1769 AVFAGDA
+1769 
-1776 VTVDY
+1776 
-1781 TTPTDE
+1781 
-1787 AARLQDVAG
+1787 
-1796 NAAASFS
+1796 
-1803 GQQATNATAPAE
+1803 
-1815 VGAPDP
+1815 
-1821 PRNLEVVRQG
+1821 
-1831 TGELRASWEAPDS
+1831 
-1844 GTAPTG
+1844 
-1850 YTLQWKES
+1850 
-1858 GDGWANQDDVSE
+1858 
-1870 AEVSG
+1870 
-1875 TSHVITGLTDGTEY
+1875 
-1889 VVRVIARKGDADGE
+1889 
-1903 PSGEVAAT
+1903 
-1911 PRETVQ
+1911 
-1917 PAPSEAA
+1917 
-1924 VGGATLTVTF
+1924 
-1934 DEPLDTGGVPETTAF
+1934 
-1949 SVTVG
+1949 
-1954 GSSRGT
+1954 
-1960 DTVSVSG
+1960 
-1967 SIVTI
+1967 

-2000 DLAGNTAASF
+2000 DLVGNAAASF
-2010 SGRQVTNATPAA
+2010 SGQ
-2022 DPLTA
+2022 
-2027 SVSVV
+2027 
-2032 PDSHDGRFTFELR
+2032 
-2045 FSETP
+2045 
-2050 RKRFSYEIMRDQAF
+2050 
-2064 TVTGGEVIKAR
+2064 
-2075 RLEKGKNVMW
+2075 
-2085 EIHVTPDGD
+2085 
-2094 GAVTIVL
+2094 
-2101 PVTTDCTAQGAICT
+2101 
-2115 QDRRPLSN
+2115 
-2123 RLEVTVAGPGEAQ
+2123 

>member
-1 MRKLV
+1 MELSADPKREV
-6 PIMAIMT
+6 VIPITFTERGGASAADY
-13 LFLGLTSVAHA
+13 SVMPSSVTFSSEECYDEDD
-24 QSTAPT
+24 QNCYETNKSFEF
-30 VSTVAITSSPGTDN
+30 TVAEDSEDDDGESVQLGFGSPLPAGVSLGPIQPKTLWITDGGAV
-44 TYATGDTITA
+44 YTG
-54 TLTFSEAVSI
+54 L
-64 TGTPRITL
+64 
-72 DIGGQPRYA
+72 
-81 AYSGDGSSA
+81 
-90 AAQAFSYTALVSDT
+90 AQAGVGVAADLRDDRGSISNMAWQWQRSATEDGTYSDIPAMEGGTSNPYTPSANDLGMWLKAKVTYQLTYED
-104 DTDGVSVLANSLAL
+104 DSVTGHTAH
-118 DGGTIQAT
+118 GTIQQPVLSQPAVSNGGFSHHDDEGFAYIVQEHERPYAQGFTTGPDARGYLLVEARLLLYQEYGIPDAT
-126 DDSANATLTHSA
+126 WAVHADAAGKPADAPLSAPLPIQGINDLDDTFEALTHPSGVHLQPDIPYWIVISQTLSPENGVVSVGTWA
-138 MTFANH
+138 AWSGLMLGLLEDLGLDRDGQTLAEEREIWRQLR
-144 KVDTQAVLLSNLN
+144 TVLL
-157 QADASPLTISAT
+157 DPGT
-169 QSVGIDLEVARRTGF
+169 QNGW
-184 SINEITLD
+184 SINPEGLTRFQDPPDAAEVPYPDLHPWQQLGEVLNLPDPIALQMSLRVAPEITVQFD
-192 VMTPS
+192 EGPYAAPEGETQ
-197 DTLDVTVKLE
+197 TVTVELSADPE
-207 DYPLIYTYT
+207 RT
-216 GSVTSAGLQTFTFDS
+216 VT
-231 ELLQWGTIRTT
+231 
-242 ESISNYYLIVEGSG
+242 
-256 AGSIQLNATASYEK
+256 
-270 DSGGASGISFDHIPG
+270 IP
-285 FSPPSIP
+285 I
-292 QLSLSGHQGATP
+292 T
-304 QMVYG
+304 
-309 DVISSPED
+309 
-317 GSAYAAG
+317 AAG
-324 ERIEMLYAFTR
+324 E
-335 PVDIPES
+335 
-342 LVLPF
+342 
-347 WMGDGAERRREAGLV
+347 DGAT
-362 ESYPRGFN
+362 S
-370 FLLFAYTVQSGDTD
+370 
-384 TDGIYIGADPF
+384 
-395 GDNAGVVW
+395 
-403 HAEESAVVPA
+403 
-413 YTRLAAN
+413 
-420 QLPAGQSVDGS
+420 
-431 RSRSCAEV
+431 
-439 FCSTMTIGG
+439 
-448 TLAKVLGYSIYEGP
+448 
-462 SLPYVPLGEA
+462 
-472 SATTLEYDGEEHWLP
+472 
-487 FLDLYRSGSP
+487 
-497 DELLQVDFYNELPQS
+497 
-512 LVDRVGFDLGGRR
+512 
-525 FLLSEADVELNP
+525 
-537 YFSWNTPGLLW
+537 
-548 APNDEVD
+548 
-555 VKLIETATASFDAA
+555 
-569 TYDRT
+569 
-574 EGDSFDVTVTLDE
+574 
-587 AYVETTVT
+587 
-595 LPITVTAN
+595 
-603 GGAVEADYSGI
+603 ADYSGV
-614 PEELTFVP
+614 PQSVTFNR
-622 GDTEKTFTVRVV
+622 GETTKTITFTAIDDTV
-634 DDAEDDDGKSL
+634 DDDDERVKLG
-645 TLSFGEEAHIRPGG
+645 FGTMPDAWVSAGIRS
-659 ANETA
+659 ETSVS
-664 TITLTDNDHPEVEV
+664 IDDNDDPTVTV
-678 EFGASAYTVAEGGSQ
+678 MFSQSAYTVAEGATQ
-693 SITVTLSADPER
+693 SVTVTLSADPER
-705 TLVIP
+705 TIIIPIMPTLQGTATAADYSGVPPSVRFVSGDMSESFTFAATQDTLDDDDESVKLSFGTMPDARISAGTPDEVTLNIVDDDDPLVTAMFAENAYTVAEGDDTSTTGVEENKVEVTVTLSADPERTVVIP
-710 IEATG
+710 METDHQG
-715 QDGATAADYSG
+715 GATAADYSG

-745 ATADTEDDDDE
+745 ATDDTEDDDDE

-767 ARISAGTPDE
+767 ARITPGTPDE

-803 GEEQAVRVTLSAKP
+803 GEEQAVRVTLSANP

-956 VRDITLHAGTY
+956 VRGITLHAGTY

-1003 DWVLHIDGLELP
+1003 DWVLNIDGLELP

-1041 KPSDVTKIG
+1041 TPSDVTKIG

-1074 GADGRTGLDI
+1074 RADGRTGLDI

-1177 NGATLTLHFNLPLDG
+1177 DGATLTLHFNLPLDG

-1272 HSPRS
+1272 HSHRS
-1277 TVPELTASFSDL
+1277 TVPELTASFYDL

-1308 VWIGLGLPRDDTFS
+1308 VWIGLGLPRVDTFS

-1422 VGQTLSVEPTAI
+1422 IGQTLSVDTTAI

-1449 LADDTEIAGAT
+1449 LADDTEIAEAT

-1468 ADLNKAITVRVDFTD
+1468 ADLNKAISVRVDFTD
-1483 DAGNVESLTSAPTTA
+1483 DAGNVESLTSAPTIA
-1498 AAAAL
+1498 VAAAL

-1527 TLPSSA
+1527 TLPSSV

-1559 SPAVESGDTVT
+1559 SSAVESGDTVT

-1624 ESGQLRASWNA
+1624 ESGKLRASWNA
-1635 PESGDDPTGYTVQ
+1635 PESGDDPTGYTLQ
-1648 WKQSGG
+1648 WKRSGD
-1654 DWDQSGVSEAS
+1654 DWAEPAEVSEAN
-1665 VKGTSHVIT
+1665 VKGTSRVIT
-1674 ALTDGVE
+1674 GLTDGTE

-1686 IASRGNAD
+1686 ISTTDNAE
-1694 SEPSAEVTATPK
+1694 STPSGEVTATPR
-1706 ETVPPSPSAASVDGA
+1706 ETVPPTPSAASVDGA

-1731 DAGETPDKSAFAV
+1731 DSGETPDKSSFAV
-1744 TVAGSSRGVDTVS
+1744 TVAGGSRGVDTLS
-1757 VSGSVVTIPLVT
+1757 VSGSVVTLTLAT
-1769 AVFAGDA
+1769 AVESGAT

-1781 TTPTDE
+1781 T
-1787 AARLQDVAG
+1787 V
-1796 NAAASFS
+1796 
-1803 GQQATNATAPAE
+1803 PA
-1815 VGAPDP
+1815 
-1821 PRNLEVVRQG
+1821 
-1831 TGELRASWEAPDS
+1831 
-1844 GTAPTG
+1844 
-1850 YTLQWKES
+1850 
-1858 GDGWANQDDVSE
+1858 DD
-1870 AEVSG
+1870 
-1875 TSHVITGLTDGTEY
+1875 
-1889 VVRVIARKGDADGE
+1889 
-1903 PSGEVAAT
+1903 
-1911 PRETVQ
+1911 
-1917 PAPSEAA
+1917 
-1924 VGGATLTVTF
+1924 
-1934 DEPLDTGGVPETTAF
+1934 
-1949 SVTVG
+1949 
-1954 GSSRGT
+1954 
-1960 DTVSVSG
+1960 
-1967 SIVTI
+1967 
-1972 TLVTAVFAGDAVT
+1972 
-1985 VDYTAPTDGSAARLQ
+1985 SAARLQ
-2000 DLAGNTAASF
+2000 DLAGNAAASF
-2010 SGRQVTNATPAA
+2010 SGREATNDTQAA
-2022 DPLTA
+2022 APFTA
-2027 SVSVV
+2027 SVSAV
-2032 PDSHDGRFTFELR
+2032 PESHDGSATFTFELR

-2050 RKRFSYEIMRDQAF
+2050 RKKFSYKIMRDLAF

-2075 RLEKGKNVMW
+2075 RLAPKSNVGW
-2085 EIHVTPDGD
+2085 EIHVRPDGN
-2094 GAVTIVL
+2094 GPVTIVL
-2101 PVTTDCTAQGAICT
+2101 PVTTDCTTQGAICT

>member
-1 MRKLV
+1 MDQ
-6 PIMAIMT
+6 
-13 LFLGLTSVAHA
+13 G
-24 QSTAPT
+24 
-30 VSTVAITSSPGTDN
+30 
-44 TYATGDTITA
+44 
-54 TLTFSEAVSI
+54 
-64 TGTPRITL
+64 
-72 DIGGQPRYA
+72 
-81 AYSGDGSSA
+81 
-90 AAQAFSYTALVSDT
+90 
-104 DTDGVSVLANSLAL
+104 
-118 DGGTIQAT
+118 
-126 DDSANATLTHSA
+126 NAT
-138 MTFANH
+138 F
-144 KVDTQAVLLSNLN
+144 
-157 QADASPLTISAT
+157 
-169 QSVGIDLEVARRTGF
+169 
-184 SINEITLD
+184 
-192 VMTPS
+192 
-197 DTLDVTVKLE
+197 
-207 DYPLIYTYT
+207 
-216 GSVTSAGLQTFTFDS
+216 
-231 ELLQWGTIRTT
+231 
-242 ESISNYYLIVEGSG
+242 
-256 AGSIQLNATASYEK
+256 
-270 DSGGASGISFDHIPG
+270 
-285 FSPPSIP
+285 
-292 QLSLSGHQGATP
+292 
-304 QMVYG
+304 
-309 DVISSPED
+309 
-317 GSAYAAG
+317 
-324 ERIEMLYAFTR
+324 
-335 PVDIPES
+335 
-342 LVLPF
+342 
-347 WMGDGAERRREAGLV
+347 
-362 ESYPRGFN
+362 
-370 FLLFAYTVQSGDTD
+370 
-384 TDGIYIGADPF
+384 
-395 GDNAGVVW
+395 
-403 HAEESAVVPA
+403 
-413 YTRLAAN
+413 
-420 QLPAGQSVDGS
+420 
-431 RSRSCAEV
+431 
-439 FCSTMTIGG
+439 
-448 TLAKVLGYSIYEGP
+448 
-462 SLPYVPLGEA
+462 
-472 SATTLEYDGEEHWLP
+472 
-487 FLDLYRSGSP
+487 
-497 DELLQVDFYNELPQS
+497 
-512 LVDRVGFDLGGRR
+512 
-525 FLLSEADVELNP
+525 
-537 YFSWNTPGLLW
+537 
-548 APNDEVD
+548 
-555 VKLIETATASFDAA
+555 
-569 TYDRT
+569 
-574 EGDSFDVTVTLDE
+574 
-587 AYVETTVT
+587 
-595 LPITVTAN
+595 
-603 GGAVEADYSGI
+603 ADYSGV
-614 PEELTFVP
+614 PQSVTFNR
-622 GDTEKTFTVRVV
+622 GETTKTVTFMATQ
-634 DDAEDDDGKSL
+634 DAVDDDGESVKL
-645 TLSFGEEAHIRPGG
+645 VFGSMPHSGVSSVTP
-659 ANETA
+659 NET
-664 TITLTDNDHPEVEV
+664 TVSITDDDDPFVTVQ
-678 EFGASAYTVAEGGSQ
+678 FGASDYTVAEGRTQTVTVGLDVDPERTVIIPIETMGEDGATSADYSVPASVTFNSGDTSKTITFTAVDDTVDDDDESVLLAFGTMPDERVSPGTTDEVTLDITDDDDPFVTVQFGATGYTVAEGGTQ
-693 SITVTLSADPER
+693 TVTVSLNADPER
-705 TLVIP
+705 TVVIP
-710 IEATG
+710 METDHQG
-715 QDGATAADYSG
+715 GATAADYSG

-745 ATADTEDDDDE
+745 ATDDTEDDDDE

-767 ARISAGTPDE
+767 ARIIPGTPDE

-791 VRFVQAAYSVAE
+791 VMFVQAAYSVAE

-874 RFGTPLP
+874 RFGTLP
-881 SRVNTGNPNE
+881 SRVNAGSPNE

-1112 SDPTAVTDRQVEG
+1112 SDPTAVTERQVEG

-1177 NGATLTLHFNLPLDG
+1177 DGATLTLHFNLPLDG

-1361 CSTLFNGDRF
+1361 CSTLFDGDRF

-1422 VGQTLSVEPTAI
+1422 VGQTLSVDTTAI

-1449 LADDTEIAGAT
+1449 LADDTEIAEAT

-1498 AAAAL
+1498 VAAAL

-1624 ESGQLRASWNA
+1624 ESGKLRASWNA
-1635 PESGDDPTGYTVQ
+1635 PESGDDPTGYTLQ
-1648 WKQSGG
+1648 WKRSGD
-1654 DWDQSGVSEAS
+1654 DWAEPAEVSEAN
-1665 VKGTSHVIT
+1665 VKGTSRVIT
-1674 ALTDGVE
+1674 GLTDGTE

-1686 IASRGNAD
+1686 ISTTDNAE
-1694 SEPSAEVTATPK
+1694 STPSGEVTATPR
-1706 ETVPPSPSAASVDGA
+1706 ETVPPTPSAASVDGA
-1721 TLTITFDEPL
+1721 TLTITFDEAL
-1731 DAGETPDKSAFAV
+1731 DTAQTPDKSSFVV
-1744 TVAGSSRGVDTVS
+1744 TVAGSSRGIDTVA
-1757 VSGSVVTIPLVT
+1757 VSGSAVTITLVT
-1769 AVFAGDA
+1769 AVFAGEA

-1787 AARLQDVAG
+1787 AAARLQDVAG

-1803 GQQATNATAPAE
+1803 GQ
-1815 VGAPDP
+1815 
-1821 PRNLEVVRQG
+1821 
-1831 TGELRASWEAPDS
+1831 
-1844 GTAPTG
+1844 
-1850 YTLQWKES
+1850 
-1858 GDGWANQDDVSE
+1858 
-1870 AEVSG
+1870 
-1875 TSHVITGLTDGTEY
+1875 
-1889 VVRVIARKGDADGE
+1889 
-1903 PSGEVAAT
+1903 
-1911 PRETVQ
+1911 
-1917 PAPSEAA
+1917 
-1924 VGGATLTVTF
+1924 
-1934 DEPLDTGGVPETTAF
+1934 
-1949 SVTVG
+1949 
-1954 GSSRGT
+1954 
-1960 DTVSVSG
+1960 
-1967 SIVTI
+1967 
-1972 TLVTAVFAGDAVT
+1972 
-1985 VDYTAPTDGSAARLQ
+1985 
-2000 DLAGNTAASF
+2000 
-2010 SGRQVTNATPAA
+2010 QVTNATPAA

-2032 PDSHDGRFTFELR
+2032 PDSHDGHFTFELR

-2050 RKRFSYEIMRDQAF
+2050 RKRFSYKIMRDLAF

-2075 RLEKGKNVMW
+2075 RLAPKSNVGW
-2085 EIHVTPDGD
+2085 EIHVRPDGN
-2094 GAVTIVL
+2094 GPVTIVL
-2101 PVTTDCTAQGAICT
+2101 PVTTDCTTQGAICT